1 MSEVSEQLARQHAQ
15 TLRAQQS
22 EATPEQI
29 CAERIAEQQL
39 RIKQV
44 MKQRTSPSLLLLRK
58 YMLTHVHTSHENC
71 GAIDCMHGIQ
81 RTWH

>member
-44 MKQRTSPSLLLLRK
+44 MKQRTSVDPSLLLLLRK
-58 YMLTHVHTSHENC
+58 VHVNTHCTLLMKIAV
-71 GAIDCMHGIQ
+71 Q
-81 RTWH
+81 

>member
-1 MSEVSEQLARQHAQ
+1 MHYLNNVCFSSCRSRLSEVSEQLARQHAQ

-22 EATPEQI
+22 EASPEQI

-44 MKQRTSPSLLLLRK
+44 MKPRTSIPFLLLLFT
-58 YMLTHVHTSHENC
+58 LHTSHEN
-71 GAIDCMHGIQ
+71 IVVQ
-81 RTWH
+81 

>member
-1 MSEVSEQLARQHAQ
+1 MHYLNNVCFSSCRSRLSEVSEQLARQHAQ

-22 EATPEQI
+22 EASPEQI

-44 MKQRTSPSLLLLRK
+44 MKPRTSILFLLLLFT
-58 YMLTHVHTSHENC
+58 LHTSHEN
-71 GAIDCMHGIQ
+71 IVVQ
-81 RTWH
+81 